1 MTNYPPEPFRIK
13 AVEPIRRISRSERE
27 AAIKQAHYNVFSLS
41 SEDVYIDLMTDSGTG
56 AMSDQQWAALMAGDE
71 AYAGSRSFLR
81 LKAVIEQI
89 FGFAHFVPTHQ
100 GRAAENILC
109 AVRVQPGHVI
119 PNNAHFDT
127 TQGNILARGGRPVDL
142 PAAEAAD
149 PASDF
154 PFKGDMDTQAL
165 EVLIGEVGA
174 KAIPFGMMTIT
185 NNAGGGQPVSMAN
198 LQAVSEILHKH
209 NVPLIIDACRFAENA
224 YFIQQREAGWSD
236 KGLPEIARAMF
247 ALADGATMSAK
258 KDGLVNIG
266 GFLAMNDDELFRDVG
281 NELILREG
289 FLTYGGLAG
298 RDLDAMAVGLQEA
311 LQSDYQEYR
320 TGQVAYLADRVRQ
333 AGVPMIEPPG
343 GHAIYIDA
351 GQFLPQIPRDE
362 FPGLSV
368 VAELFVQG
376 GIRTCELGSIA
387 FAHPDPESG
396 EVIYPPFELV
406 RLALPRRVYTQAHL
420 DYVGDTLAGIARYA
434 DSLRGFRITYQPK
447 LMRHFTAHF
456 EPV

>member
-1 MTNYPPEPFRIK
+1 MTTYPPEPFRIK
-13 AVEPIRRISRSERE
+13 AVEPIRRISRQERE
-27 AAIKQAHYNVFSLS
+27 AALTKAHYNIFNLASD
-41 SEDVYIDLMTDSGTG
+41 DVYIDLMTDSGTG
-56 AMSDQQWAALMAGDE
+56 AMSDQQWAALMVGDE

-81 LKAVIEQI
+81 LKTVVDQI

-109 AVRVQPGHVI
+109 AVLVKPDHVI
-119 PNNAHFDT
+119 PSNAHFDT

-142 PAAEAAD
+142 PAPETAD
-149 PASDF
+149 PGSDA
-154 PFKGDMDTQAL
+154 PFKGNMDTDAL
-165 EVLIGEVGA
+165 EALIAEVGEDG
-174 KAIPFGMMTIT
+174 IPFGMMTIT

-198 LQAVSEILHKH
+198 LKAVSEILHKH
-209 NVPLIIDACRFAENA
+209 GLPLFIDACRFAENA
-224 YFIQQREAGWSD
+224 YFIQQREEGWGEKS
-236 KGLPEIARAMF
+236 LPEIARAMF

-266 GFLAMNDDELFRDVG
+266 GLLAMNDDQLFQDVG

-311 LQSDYQEYR
+311 LQEDFQAYR
-320 TGQVAYLADRVRQ
+320 VGQTAYLAELVRS
-333 AGVPMIEPPG
+333 AGIPMIEPPG

-351 GQFLPQIPRDE
+351 GAFLPHIDRDE

-368 VAELFVQG
+368 VAELYLQG

-387 FAHPDPESG
+387 FAHPDPGTG
-396 EVIYPPFELV
+396 EMIYPPFELV

-420 DYVGDTLAGIARYA
+420 DYVGDTLAGIARRA